1 MDLDQAIQRAET
13 AQAQAQRPAR
23 RRPTYE
29 DRRQHAANEAA
40 ATLVM
45 LLECEPKRDSPI
57 GAEVRAIRRLEWLAT
72 LGTRPIASEVDEL
85 VERWERQ
92 MVKAELKE
100 TASV

>member
-13 AQAQAQRPAR
+13 AKAQEKRPKR
-23 RRPTYE
+23 HRPTHDE
-29 DRRQHAANEAA
+29 RRQDKANEAA

-45 LLECEPKRDSPI
+45 LLEFDAKHDSSI

-92 MVKAELKE
+92 MATAESVE
-100 TASV
+100 ATA

>member
-1 MDLDQAIQRAET
+1 VDLDQAIQRAET

-45 LLECEPKRDSPI
+45 LLEYDAKRDSSI
-57 GAEVRAIRRLEWLAT
+57 GSEVRAIRRLEWLAT
-72 LGTRPIASEVDEL
+72 LGMRPIASEVDEL

-92 MVKAELKE
+92 MAKAEE
-100 TASV
+100 